1 MEIYIHSIFRG
12 ASEFLKYLLCFLF
25 LFTIATKPARSENS
39 KNLSGLHASKQVNAK
54 TDSVKDDDDRTVSG
68 TVLDESGQGLPGAT
82 VRIKGTEKG
91 ATTDKQGSFRL
102 LTPDNNAVVV
112 ISFIG
117 YRTQE
122 LPLKTHKNF
131 IVRLEPEHS
140 TLTDVVIVGYGTQK
154 KKELTGSISSVP
166 KENLNQGVSSVDNL
180 LQGAAPGLQV
190 TQSSGQP
197 GASATVRIRGG
208 NSITAG
214 NEPLYVI
221 DGFPFYNDNTST
233 QGSINPNSSAQGLN
247 ALATINPSDIESIE
261 VLKDASATAIYGSR
275 GANGVV
281 IITTKKGK
289 KGHND
294 VSYSVYAGQQQVRKE
309 LPLLNGTQFAQ
320 LTNDIQASQGLPL
333 YYTSNQVNS
342 FGAGADWQ
350 SAAFRKAPI
359 QNHAIFVSGGDDKS
373 TYDIS
378 GNYFDQEGIIL
389 NSGFKRISVRANY
402 ARNVSDQFKIGL
414 NATGSQSYQNGSS
427 GTNIASI
434 LYVAPTVP
442 IKNADGSYNTTN
454 SFSATPGNP
463 IQDLLLTTNETDAFR
478 VLGNFYG
485 EYEII
490 PGLKAKVSIGTDV
503 INTRQDQFSPSNTTS
518 GYATNGIASIGANK
532 VATWVNE
539 NTLTYNKVLN
549 EHSFNV
555 LVGYTTQTST
565 GNFNTSGSQNFISN
579 LSGYNSLQGGSVP
592 LIPTS
597 GQYSWTLNSWLARI
611 NYSFLHRYNFTVT
624 GRADGSSR
632 FGANNK
638 WGYFPSAG
646 FSWNVKEENFLK
658 DASVVSDL
666 NLRLS
671 AGTTGNQEIGEYQS
685 LVTLSPTN
693 YFFNGTVQTGFA
705 PTSLGNPDLKWEKTA
720 QYDVGVDLGLWDNRV
735 SITADAYYKRTSN
748 LLISVPVQL
757 SSGYAAELENV
768 GSVENK
774 GLEIALNTDNIKSGS
789 FKWKTSASITFNRN
803 KVLSLNGQQSF
814 YAQIADAYSDP
825 LYKLSPV
832 VIKVGS
838 PLGTIWGYKS
848 AGIIQS
854 SDNLSQTPT
863 LGTEQSGDRK
873 YVDINKDGVINA
885 NDKTNLG
892 SVQPKFIYSFSNTFT
907 YKSFDLFIF
916 FQGSYGNK
924 IYNLLQEELE
934 LTNLGQ
940 NASTVLLQRWTPTN
954 PSNSIPRAS
963 YSPVAQVLD
972 KYMQDGSYL
981 RLKNISLG
989 YNFSPA
995 VAHKILAKQLRVY
1008 VSAQNLLTFTHYTGY
1023 DPEVNTF
1030 GQNNLL
1036 QGIDFG
1042 AYPSSKTFLAGLNIT
1057 F

>member
-12 ASEFLKYLLCFLF
+12 ASKFLKYPLCLLLLF
-25 LFTIATKPARSENS
+25 IIASKTARSENAISLDSRHPS
-39 KNLSGLHASKQVNAK
+39 KYAEAK
-54 TDSVKDDDDRTVSG
+54 TDSIKDDEERTVSG
-68 TVLDESGQGLPGAT
+68 TVLDENGQGLPGAT
-82 VRIKGTEKG
+82 IKIKGTETG
-91 ATTDKQGSFRL
+91 ITTDSQGRFHL
-102 LTPDNNAVVV
+102 PAINNNAVLVV
-112 ISFIG
+112 SFVG
-117 YRTQE
+117 YRQQE
-122 LPLKTHKNF
+122 LPLKTHRNF
-131 IVRLEPEHS
+131 IIRLEPEHN

-154 KKELTGSISSVP
+154 KKELTGSISTVA
-166 KENLNQGVSSVDNL
+166 KENLNLATSSVDNL
-180 LQGAAPGLQV
+180 LQGAAPGIQI

-233 QGSINPNSSAQGLN
+233 QGSVDPNSSAQGLN
-247 ALATINPSDIESIE
+247 ALSTINPSDIESIE

-281 IITTKKGK
+281 LITTKKGK
-289 KGHND
+289 KGHAD
-294 VSYSVYAGQQQVRKE
+294 VSYSVYAGQQQVRKK

-320 LTNDIQASQGLPL
+320 LTNDIQASQSLPAF
-333 YYTSNQVNS
+333 YTSDQVNA
-342 FGAGADWQ
+342 FGTGADWQ

-359 QNHAIFVSGGDDKS
+359 QNHSVSVSGGDDRS
-373 TYDIS
+373 TFDIS
-378 GNYFDQEGIIL
+378 GNYFDQQGIIL
-389 NSGFKRISVRANY
+389 NSGFKRIAVRANY

-414 NATGSQSYQNGSS
+414 NTSGSQSYQEGTS

-442 IKNADGSYNTTN
+442 IYNADGSYNTSN
-454 SFSATPGNP
+454 PFSATPGNQ
-463 IQDLLLTTNETDAFR
+463 IQDLNIVENKTDAFR

-490 PGLKAKVSIGTDV
+490 PGLKAKVSVGADV
-503 INTRQDQFSPSNTTS
+503 INTRQYRFAPSNSSS
-518 GYATNGIASIGANK
+518 GYATNGIANIGANK

-539 NTLTYNKVLN
+539 NTLTYSKAF
-549 EHSFNV
+549 EKHSFNV

-592 LIPTS
+592 ILPTS
-597 GQYSWTLNSWLARI
+597 GQFSSTLNSYLARI
-611 NYSFLHRYNFTVT
+611 NYSYLHRYNFTVT

-632 FGANNK
+632 FGTNNK

-658 DASVVSDL
+658 DATSISNL

-685 LVTLSPTN
+685 LITLSPTN
-693 YFFNGTVQTGFA
+693 YFFNGSVQTGFA
-705 PTSLGNPDLKWEKTA
+705 PTSLGNPNLKWEKTA
-720 QYDVGVDLGLWDNRV
+720 QYDVGIDLGLWDNRV
-735 SITADAYYKRTSN
+735 NITADAYYKKTSN

-774 GLEIALNTDNIKSGS
+774 GLEIAINTDNIKNGT
-789 FKWKTSASITFNRN
+789 FKWKTSASISFNRN
-803 KVLSLNGQQSF
+803 KVLSLEGQQSF
-814 YAQIADAYSDP
+814 FAQIPDAYSDL

-832 VIKVGS
+832 IIKVGS

-848 AGIIQS
+848 AGIF
-854 SDNLSQTPT
+854 
-863 LGTEQSGDRK
+863 QSGDNISQLPTFGTQQAGDRR
-873 YVDINKDGVINA
+873 YVDLDKNGVINA
-885 NDKTNLG
+885 NDKTDIGN
-892 SVQPKFIYSFSNTFT
+892 VQPKFIYSFSNTFT
-907 YKSFDLFIF
+907 YRNFDLFVF

-940 NASTVLLQRWTPTN
+940 NASTVLLDRWTPTN
-954 PSNSIPRAS
+954 PSNSVPRAS

-972 KYMQDGSYL
+972 RYMQNGSYL

-989 YNFSPA
+989 YTLSPSI
-995 VAHKILAKQLRVY
+995 AHKILAKQIRIY
-1008 VSAQNLLTFTHYTGY
+1008 VSAQNLLTITHYTGY